1 MSLRTEIEHAL
12 DDIISNEEGMRFQGI
27 AVVLAKQKWR
37 GFVACERKKDVGLDA
52 YLPGSLA
59 QDGMGKG
66 LASSLTATLKKIT
79 SDIDGFR
86 DTYKDISVLIF
97 YTPRKVSN
105 QESTKWAKEVYN
117 TYKLDLITV
126 SREDVLTDLMV
137 PANASICRSQL
148 GIEVPIEPSMT
159 EIVEKTREAIS
170 EVIADWRSNPRL
182 AGRPLI
188 PLQAVKLDNQSRETS
203 ETLELPSLEAALR
216 EGRRIVLEAPAG
228 RGKTTTLILLAEQHL
243 AHGELPFLIDL
254 PNWSRSPINVVEF
267 LARMPEFRS
276 RSIREDDLA
285 KVFNAVHCS
294 FLVNGWNEVA
304 GIRSDDAVH
313 AIRDLERSFPKAGI
327 IVARRSH
334 HIKPPMPGSI
344 QTKLL
349 SLSRAQRKEYLERR
363 VADRAVE
370 LNKKLDE
377 DRILDDLTRTPLLL
391 SEVTTLFLS
400 NKEIPRTKIGVLT
413 AMLDLLEQ
421 SEEHRHHL
429 SQPPLSGHSQEYL
442 AALAAYMTTDGGV
455 TIEETQAR
463 AIVNSVSLKLKEG
476 GQIAQRQDPQ
486 TILGALCA
494 HHVLERLE
502 YSPVVFRFEHQQ
514 FQELLATVEIK
525 RRLLEIES
533 GGDSE
538 KERHFAAEFVNRPV
552 WEESLRMIAEE
563 LGELSIGAT
572 GSVESIVAG
581 KLLVR
586 IAIDIDPILS
596 ADLGRLCG
604 ARVWQEIRTLL
615 GGRLR
620 NLYSS
625 GSRSTRQ
632 WALAGMLASGLE
644 DFKDILV
651 PLLSNANQQARLET
665 YRAWGEF
672 HVSSLGDDWR
682 LVVGKWGQ
690 EQRADFVRE
699 VVKERWLA
707 HIAEDFAKSDPS
719 LEVRAA
725 ALHALRWAG
734 AEITLAG
741 VLAGA
746 DSQTFERALQEG
758 ILDPLP
764 VSLRPRAVTTYQT
777 LLQRTLD
784 PVERLRIRLAVM
796 KVGAD
801 NDSEGVKTDLSEW
814 PSGKTSDTDLWL
826 LKSAVELLRKTD
838 PHWVSH
844 WLAQRIIE
852 GSLWPDQWAAML
864 LSIPETLRTTLH
876 EKIASEDLEY
886 SEKSRIVSVLAST
899 GDAKLVSDLFGRMC
913 QLMSEISEN
922 PREQNTTRWA
932 IFRQL
937 EDLYR
942 VMSPDVAMS
951 GLLTSLSPT
960 FDQFQYIVTLEL
972 FGRIGHEGLED
983 NIPEDLRKQLRK
995 YVVGGLSFTLSQE
1008 DYDGHMKMSL
1018 AMALGRVGDPEE
1030 ATILHQLIQADIERV
1045 RQGRAARSKGE
1056 RSPCAEGAVMSCSNW
1071 HIHALASLD
1080 SRHAE
1085 PILLELLNEP
1095 EYEGEAASALL
1106 RLATIVSPWK
1116 DFDTKRTDYRRVWEA
1131 RAGRGLAGFNED
1143 RRVRYVAAIKDRIS
1157 RILTERSKSDK
1168 PESFTGRVKGLSRT
1182 LALLDGKHSAE
1193 FILENLALPQQW
1205 DEWTRVDA
1213 LEALLF
1219 SGAALPAE
1227 KVLGVLNPVIE
1238 HALTVPYNRD
1248 QAEYLLTRCLC
1259 LLPFVEPSSEG
1270 IACLRKIDPMKRMW
1284 GHQFQGLMA
1293 ALGYSRSNEAL
1304 GFLIEMAK
1312 GEEKRLQGVTTEW
1325 IAAVEEIGT
1334 QEAIRVLLSFVDP
1347 DIEQHNF
1354 KLPFDYI
1361 SQEKLASKL
1370 AEIARV
1376 DRSIKDRLLLLCT
1389 RTLPNHIRFLLADC
1403 VTRLGSRGEVLAGLN
1418 LIQDV
1423 ANPSIPPNLIR
1434 NLETIF
1440 VERRPYENSE
1450 YTYTLEPQSAND
1462 IRSRLFE
1469 MAMSDEARKHSA
1481 WRILAEIEFWRIEYG
1496 RPINEPRHPNM
1507 ESGIA
1512 WPPGDQPLPISRPHQ
1527 A

>member
-1 MSLRTEIEHAL
+1 MSLRTEIELAL

-27 AVVLAKQKWR
+27 AVVLAKQKWP
-37 GFVACERKKDVGLDA
+37 GFVACERKKDIGLDA
-52 YLPGSLA
+52 YLPASLA
-59 QDGMGKG
+59 QDGIGRG

-86 DTYKDISVLIF
+86 DTYKDVSVLIF

-105 QESTKWAKEVYN
+105 QESTKWAKEVYR
-117 TYKLDLITV
+117 TYKVDLITV
-126 SREDVLTDLMV
+126 SREDVITDLML
-137 PANASICRSQL
+137 PANISICRSQL
-148 GIEVPIEPSMT
+148 GLQVPLEPSIT
-159 EIVEKTREAIS
+159 ELVENAREAIS

-188 PLQAVKLDNQSRETS
+188 PLQAVKLENQNRETG
-203 ETLELPSLEAALR
+203 ETLDLPGLETALR

-254 PNWSRSPINVVEF
+254 PNWSRSPINAIEF

-276 RSIREDDLA
+276 QGIREDDLA
-285 KVFNAVHCS
+285 KIFNAVHCS

-304 GIRSDDAVH
+304 GIHSDDAVH
-313 AIRDLERSFPKAGI
+313 AIQDLERSFPKAGI
-327 IVARRSH
+327 IVATRSH
-334 HIKPPMPGSI
+334 HIKPPLPGSM

-363 VADRAVE
+363 VADRAVQ

-391 SEVTTLFLS
+391 SEVATLFLS
-400 NKEIPRTKIGVLT
+400 NREIPRTKIGVLT

-421 SEEHRHHL
+421 SDEHRHHL
-429 SQPPLSGHSQEYL
+429 SQPPLSGHSREYL
-442 AALAAYMTTDGGV
+442 AALAAYMSTDGSV
-455 TIEETQAR
+455 TLEETQAR
-463 AIVNSVSLKLKEG
+463 AVVNSVNRKLIDR
-476 GQIAQRQDPQ
+476 GQIAQAQEPQ
-486 TILGALCA
+486 TLLGALCA

-502 YSPVVFRFEHQQ
+502 YSPVVFRFQHQQ

-525 RRLLEIES
+525 RRLLAIGS
-533 GGDSE
+533 RGDGE
-538 KERHFAAEFVNRPV
+538 KERHFAAEYVNRPV

-563 LGELSIGAT
+563 LGELSIGVT
-572 GSVESIVAG
+572 GSIDSILAG

-586 IAIDIDPILS
+586 IAVDIDPILS

-604 ARVWQEIRTLL
+604 ARVWQEIQTMV
-615 GGRLR
+615 GERLR

-625 GSRSTRQ
+625 GSRVTRH
-632 WALAGMLASGLE
+632 WALAGMLASGSE

-651 PLLSNANQQARLET
+651 PLLSDANQQARLET

-682 LVVGKWGQ
+682 LIVGNWGQ
-690 EQRADFVRE
+690 EQRADFIRE
-699 VVKERWLA
+699 VVKERWLS

-725 ALHALRWAG
+725 ALHALHWAG
-734 AEITLAG
+734 AEITLVG
-741 VLAGA
+741 VLAA
-746 DSQTFERALQEG
+746 VDSQTFERALQEG

-764 VSLRPRAVTTYQT
+764 VSLRPRAVTTYQS

-784 PVERLRIRLAVM
+784 PVERLRIRLAAM
-796 KVGAD
+796 KIEAD
-801 NDSEGVKTDLSEW
+801 NDSEDVKADLSEW
-814 PSGKTSDTDLWL
+814 PSGKVSDTDQWL

-844 WLAQRIIE
+844 WLAGRIIE
-852 GSLWPDQWAAML
+852 GSLWPDQWATML
-864 LSIPETLRTTLH
+864 LSIPETLRRTSY
-876 EKIASEDLEY
+876 EKIGNQDLEY

-899 GDAKLVSDLFGRMC
+899 ADTKLVSDVFGRMC
-913 QLMSEISEN
+913 QLKVEISQN
-922 PREQNTTRWA
+922 PREQNKTRWA
-932 IFRQL
+932 TFRQL

-942 VMSPDVAMS
+942 AMSPDVAMS

-983 NIPEDLRKQLRK
+983 NIPEHLRKQLRK

-1008 DYDGHMKMSL
+1008 DYNGHLKMSL
-1018 AMALGRVGDPEE
+1018 AMALGRVGEPED
-1030 ATILHQLIQADIERV
+1030 TRVLYQLIQADIERV

-1056 RSPCAEGAVMSCSNW
+1056 RSPGAEGAVMSCTNW
-1071 HIHALASLD
+1071 HVHALASLD
-1080 SRHAE
+1080 SSQAE

-1116 DFDTKRTDYRRVWEA
+1116 DFEIKRTDYRRVWEA
-1131 RAGRGLAGFNED
+1131 RTGKGLAGFDED
-1143 RRVRYVAAIKDRIS
+1143 RRVRYASTIKDRIAG
-1157 RILTERSKSDK
+1157 IVAERSKTDK
-1168 PESFTGRVKGLSRT
+1168 PESYTGRVKGLSRT
-1182 LALLDGKHSAE
+1182 LALLDGRNSAE
-1193 FILENLALPQQW
+1193 FILQNLALPNQW

-1219 SGAALPAE
+1219 SGAVLPAE
-1227 KVLGVLNPVIE
+1227 KVLEVLNPVID

-1248 QAEYLLTRCLC
+1248 QADYLLTRCLC
-1259 LLPFVEPSSEG
+1259 LLPFLDPSSVG
-1270 IACLRKIDPMKRMW
+1270 IARLRKIDPMKRMW

-1293 ALGYSRSNEAL
+1293 ALGYSRSNGAL

-1325 IAAVEEIGT
+1325 IAAVKEIGT

-1354 KLPFDYI
+1354 KLQFDYI
-1361 SQEKLASKL
+1361 SQEKLASNV

-1376 DRSIKDRLLLLCT
+1376 DPSIKDRLLLLCT
-1389 RTLPNHIRFLLADC
+1389 RTLPNDLRFLLADC
-1403 VTRLGSRGEVLAGLN
+1403 VTRLGSREGVLAGLN
-1418 LIQDV
+1418 LIQDD

-1434 NLETIF
+1434 NLEQIF
-1440 VERRPYENSE
+1440 VARRPYEDSE

-1469 MAMSDEARKHSA
+1469 MAMSDERRKQSA
-1481 WRILAEIEFWRIEYG
+1481 WSILMQIETWRLEYG
-1496 RPINEPRHPNM
+1496 RPISEPRHPNM

-1512 WPPGDQPLPISRPHQ
+1512 WPPGDQPLPISRPRQ